1 MKTKSILAVLLVLL
15 SIKFAQAQAQNS
27 KNLSLEE
34 VVKLALST
42 SDASKING
50 SQIDLAKNELTI
62 TKNMQYPDLNISGQ
76 YRYLTNANVN
86 LQIPLS
92 SPESSDGS
100 SEQTSSSPDVNGLLI
115 GSADVSLPIFS
126 GFKLK
131 NSVSASENKL
141 QASIFNAANEQEK
154 LALQAIQMYLSLYKA
169 NATIDLVKDN
179 LKSADQRV
187 KDFTNMEEN
196 GLLAR
201 NDLLKAQ
208 LQQANIE
215 LSLAN
220 AKKNARILNYNLNAL
235 LKLPEDTTINTD
247 VSAITPIA
255 ATLPNIS
262 QRNDLQALNYQEEA
276 LQDQIKIAKG
286 DYYPSLALVG
296 GYIALDLNNALTVT
310 NAMNVGVG
318 LSYNVSSLF
327 KTKAKVK
334 LAESQA
340 QEMNYRIDQATS
352 QAQVNAQNA
361 LAEYN
366 LALETFEVYEVSEE
380 QAVENYRI
388 VKDKYDNGLSD
399 TNDLL
404 EADVQQ
410 LQTRINLAYAKA
422 DITQKYYELLSAEGA
437 LTNQFS
443 QN

>member
-34 VVKLALST
+34 VVQLALST

-50 SQIDLAKNELTI
+50 SQINLAKNELTI

-100 SEQTSSSPDVNGLLI
+100 SEQTSSSPYVNGLLI

>member
-1 MKTKSILAVLLVLL
+1 MKTKSAFAVVLLLL
-15 SIKFAQAQAQNS
+15 SLKIAQAQDS
-27 KNLSLEE
+27 RNLSLEE
-34 VVKLALST
+34 TVQIALQS
-42 SDASKING
+42 SDASKINM
-50 SQIDLAKNELTI
+50 SQIDLAENGLSI

-76 YRYLTNANVN
+76 YRYLNSPNVN
-86 LQIPLS
+86 LQIPLNSSETEEGSANQNTS
-92 SPESSDGS
+92 SPK
-100 SEQTSSSPDVNGLLI
+100 VNSLLM
-115 GSADVSLPIFS
+115 GSADVSMPLFS

-131 NSVSASENKL
+131 NTVSASENKL
-141 QASIFNAANEQEK
+141 QAAVFNAANDQEK
-154 LALQAIQMYLSLYKA
+154 LALQTIQLYLNLYKA

-179 LKSADQRV
+179 LKSANQRV

-220 AKKNARILNYNLNAL
+220 ALKNARILNYKLNAL
-235 LKLPEDTTINTD
+235 LKLPEETTINTN
-247 VSAITPIA
+247 VSAITPITA
-255 ATLPNIS
+255 ILPSIS
-262 QRNDLQALNYQEEA
+262 QRNDLRALNYQEEA
-276 LQDQIKIAKG
+276 MQDEIKAAKG

-296 GYIALDLNNALTVT
+296 GYIALDLHNALTVT
-310 NAMNVGVG
+310 NAVNVGVG
-318 LSYNVSSLF
+318 LSYNLSSLF

-334 LAESQA
+334 LAQSQA
-340 QEMNYRIDQATS
+340 EELSYRIDQATS
-352 QAQVNAQNA
+352 QAKVNAQNA

-366 LALETFEVYEVSEE
+366 LAIETFEVYQVSEE

-410 LQTRINLAYAKA
+410 LQTRINLAYAEA
-422 DITQKYYELLSAEGA
+422 DITQKYYELLSAEGV

>member
-1 MKTKSILAVLLVLL
+1 MKTKSILAALLVLL
-15 SIKFAQAQAQNS
+15 SIKMAQAQES
-27 KNLSLEE
+27 KSLSLEE
-34 VVKLALST
+34 VVKLALTT

-76 YRYLTNANVN
+76 YRYLTNADVK
-86 LQIPLS
+86 LQIPLN
-92 SPESSDGS
+92 S
-100 SEQTSSSPDVNGLLI
+100 SEGSEGSADQSSSSPNVNGLLF
-115 GSADVSLPIFS
+115 GAADISMPIFS

-141 QASIFNAANEQEK
+141 QASIFNAANDQEK
-154 LALQAIQMYLSLYKA
+154 LALQAIQIYLNLYKA
-169 NATIDLVKDN
+169 KATIDLVKDN

-220 AKKNARILNYNLNAL
+220 AKKNAQILNYNLNAL

-255 ATLPNIS
+255 PTLPNIS

-296 GYIALDLNNALTVT
+296 GYVALDLNNALTVT
-310 NAMNVGVG
+310 NAMNIGVG

-327 KTKAKVK
+327 KTKAKVR
-334 LAESQA
+334 LAENQLE
-340 QEMNYRIDQATS
+340 EMSYRIDQATS
-352 QAQVNAQNA
+352 QAKVNTQNA

-366 LALETFEVYEVSEE
+366 LALDTFEVYEVSEE

-422 DITQKYYELLSAEGA
+422 DITQKYYELLSAEGV

>member
-15 SIKFAQAQAQNS
+15 SIKFTQAQNS
-27 KNLSLEE
+27 ENLSLEE
-34 VVKLALST
+34 VVQLALHT

-92 SPESSDGS
+92 SSESSDGS
-100 SEQTSSSPDVNGLLI
+100 TEQASSSPDVNGLLI

-141 QASIFNAANEQEK
+141 QASVYNAADEQEK
-154 LALQAIQMYLSLYKA
+154 LALQAIQMYLNLYKA

-220 AKKNARILNYNLNAL
+220 AKKNAHILNYNLNAL

-340 QEMNYRIDQATS
+340 LEMNYRIDQATS
-352 QAQVNAQNA
+352 QAKVNAQNA

>member
-1 MKTKSILAVLLVLL
+1 MKTKSILAALLVLL
-15 SIKFAQAQAQNS
+15 SIKMAQAQES
-27 KNLSLEE
+27 KSLSLEE
-34 VVKLALST
+34 VVKLALTT

-76 YRYLTNANVN
+76 YRYLTNADVK
-86 LQIPLS
+86 LQIPLNS
-92 SPESSDGS
+92 SQGS
-100 SEQTSSSPDVNGLLI
+100 EGSADQSSSSPNVNGLLF
-115 GSADVSLPIFS
+115 GAADISMPIFS

-141 QASIFNAANEQEK
+141 QASIFNAANDQEK
-154 LALQAIQMYLSLYKA
+154 LALQAIQIYLNLYKA

-220 AKKNARILNYNLNAL
+220 AKKNAQILNYNLNAL

-296 GYIALDLNNALTVT
+296 GYVALDLNNALTVT
-310 NAMNVGVG
+310 NAMNIGVG

-327 KTKAKVK
+327 KTKAKVR
-334 LAESQA
+334 LAENQLE
-340 QEMNYRIDQATS
+340 EMSYRIDQATS
-352 QAQVNAQNA
+352 QAKVNAQNA

-366 LALETFEVYEVSEE
+366 LALDTFEVYEVSEE

-422 DITQKYYELLSAEGA
+422 DITQKYYELLSAEGV

>member
-1 MKTKSILAVLLVLL
+1 MKTRSILAVLIILL
-15 SIKFAQAQAQNS
+15 SITYTQAQDS
-27 KNLSLEE
+27 RNLSLEE
-34 VVKLALST
+34 IVQLALTT

-50 SQIDLAKNELTI
+50 SQIDLAKNELNI

-76 YRYLTNANVN
+76 YRYLTNADVK

-92 SPESSDGS
+92 SSESSDGS
-100 SEQTSSSPDVNGLLI
+100 TEQSSSSPNVNGLLL

-131 NSVSASENKL
+131 NSVSAGENKL
-141 QASIFNAANEQEK
+141 QASIFNAANDQEK
-154 LALQAIQMYLSLYKA
+154 LALQAIQMYLNLYKA

-220 AKKNARILNYNLNAL
+220 ATKNARILNYNLNAL

-276 LQDQIKIAKG
+276 LHDQIKIAKG

-340 QEMNYRIDQATS
+340 QEMSYRIDQATS
-352 QAQVNAQNA
+352 QAKVTAQNA

-422 DITQKYYELLSAEGA
+422 DITQKYYELLSAEGV

>member
-1 MKTKSILAVLLVLL
+1 MKTRSILAVLILLL
-15 SIKFAQAQAQNS
+15 SITYTQAQDS
-27 KNLSLEE
+27 RNLSLEE
-34 VVKLALST
+34 IVQLALTT

-50 SQIDLAKNELTI
+50 SQIDLAKNELNI

-76 YRYLTNANVN
+76 YRYLTNADVK

-92 SPESSDGS
+92 SSESSDGS
-100 SEQTSSSPDVNGLLI
+100 TEQSSSSPNVNGLLL

-131 NSVSASENKL
+131 NSVSAGENKL
-141 QASIFNAANEQEK
+141 QASIFNAANDQEK
-154 LALQAIQMYLSLYKA
+154 LALQAIQMYLNLYKA

-220 AKKNARILNYNLNAL
+220 ATKNARILNYNLNAL

-276 LQDQIKIAKG
+276 LHDQIKIAKG

-340 QEMNYRIDQATS
+340 QEMSYRIDQATS
-352 QAQVNAQNA
+352 QAKVTAQNA

-422 DITQKYYELLSAEGA
+422 DITQKYYELLSAEGV

>member
-1 MKTKSILAVLLVLL
+1 MKTKSILALLILL
-15 SIKFAQAQAQNS
+15 LHITITQAQDS
-27 KNLSLEE
+27 KPLTLEE
-34 VVKLALST
+34 VVQIALQS
-42 SDASKING
+42 SDASKINT
-50 SQIDLAKNELTI
+50 SQIDLAKDELRI
-62 TKNMQYPDLNISGQ
+62 TKNRQYPDLNISGQ

-86 LQIPLS
+86 LQIPINSSASEAGSENQNTS
-92 SPESSDGS
+92 SPK
-100 SEQTSSSPDVNGLLI
+100 VNGLLL
-115 GSADVSLPIFS
+115 GSADVSMPLFA

-131 NSVSASENKL
+131 NSISASENQL
-141 QASIFNAANEQEK
+141 QAAVFNAANDQEK
-154 LALQAIQMYLSLYKA
+154 LALQAIQLYLNLYKA

-179 LKSADQRV
+179 LKSANQRV

-215 LSLAN
+215 LALAN
-220 AKKNARILNYNLNAL
+220 ATKNARILNYNLTTL
-235 LKLPEDTTINTD
+235 LKLPEDITINTD

-255 ATLPNIS
+255 VSLPNIS
-262 QRNDLQALNYQEEA
+262 NRNDLQALSYQQEA
-276 LQDQIKIAKG
+276 LQDQIKVSKG
-286 DYYPSLALVG
+286 DYYPSLGLVG

-310 NAMNVGVG
+310 NAMNVGLG
-318 LSYNVSSLF
+318 LSYNLSSLF

-340 QEMNYRIDQATS
+340 QELSYRLNQATS
-352 QAQVNAQNA
+352 QAKVNAQNA
-361 LAEYN
+361 LEEYN
-366 LALETFEVYEVSEE
+366 LAIETFEVYEVSKE
-380 QAVENYRI
+380 QALENYRI

-410 LQTRINLAYAKA
+410 LQTRIDLAYAKA
-422 DITQKYYELLSAEGA
+422 DITLKYYELLSAEGV
-437 LTNQFS
+437 LTKQFF